1 MRKRLFIIV
10 VAGMLAAVALVAGV
24 SVLIND
30 SAFSSEKDFLN
41 FCLIASFTGMFVTTI
56 LCRDL
61 ERRIL
66 APMRE
71 LTSSLAMINPATS
84 TSMPRPSAFRGTEVD
99 SLRATIKTLRDYI
112 RQSQSVLAESRAR
125 FQALADSS
133 PVLLWI
139 SDAERKNTY
148 FNRAWLKFTGRSLV
162 EQLGEGWLAGVHV
175 DDHGNYR
182 AAFAKAF
189 AQREPFQ
196 AEYRLRKFD
205 GTYGAILEIAQ
216 PTYLTDGAFIGYVG
230 SCFDISERKGMEIEL
245 RNAKE
250 VAEQMSKAKT
260 FFLANM
266 SHEIRTPM
274 NGIIGMT
281 EMMLLDPSL
290 QEDHRQLAETIMR
303 CSEGLVVLINDI
315 LDFSKVET
323 GHIEL
328 RCAPM
333 NLKETLSEVVVFLS
347 LGSQSKKLD
356 IRVDYPDGLPFA
368 VMGDAARLRQVF
380 TNIVGNAIK
389 FTHRGFVRVS
399 VQYET
404 QTTGLGEFLVRVT
417 DSGIGIPEDKID
429 SIFDEFVQAE
439 SGSSRQF
446 KGTGLGLAIC
456 RRLVHLMGGQ
466 IGVDLPDE
474 GGSSFWLTLP
484 LPLSTEE
491 ELARAKVELD
501 RPKRDLLVGKTRS
514 SGPWKILLVEDNPVN
529 QALASRFLEKLGC
542 VVTVA
547 DDGEQALIKVQESN
561 FDLVLMDCQMPVL
574 DGYEATKR
582 IRALG
587 SPYTKLP
594 IVALTAHALASERDQ
609 CIAVGMNDYLTK
621 PFRYDQL
628 ASVVK
633 AWAPSLT

>member
-1 MRKRLFIIV
+1 M
-10 VAGMLAAVALVAGV
+10 ALVAGV
-24 SVLIND
+24 SLLLNN
-30 SAFSSEKDFLN
+30 SAFSSARDLFLY
-41 FCLIASFTGMFVTTI
+41 CLIASFAGIFVATVI
-56 LCRDL
+56 YRDL

-84 TSMPRPSAFRGTEVD
+84 TTIPRPSGFRGTEVD
-99 SLRATIKTLRDYI
+99 SLRATIKTLRDYV

-139 SDAERKNTY
+139 SDAEQQCTY
-148 FNRAWLKFTGRSLV
+148 FNRAWIKFTGRPLV
-162 EQLGEGWLAGVHV
+162 NQLGEGWLAGVHP
-175 DDHGNYR
+175 DDGHKYR
-182 AAFAKAF
+182 EAFTDAFAR
-189 AQREPFQ
+189 REPFQ
-196 AEYRLRKFD
+196 AEYRLQKFD
-205 GTYGAILEIAQ
+205 GSFGAILEFAQ
-216 PTYLTDGAFIGYVG
+216 PTYLNDGTFIGYVG
-230 SCFDISERKGMEIEL
+230 SCFDITERKAMEVEL

-260 FFLANM
+260 HFLANM

-290 QEDHRQLAETIMR
+290 REEHRQLAETIMR
-303 CSEGLVVLINDI
+303 CGEGLVVLINDI
-315 LDFSKVET
+315 LDFSKVES

-328 RCAPM
+328 RSAPM
-333 NLKETLSEVVVFLS
+333 NLRETVSEVVRFLA

-356 IRVDYPDGLPFA
+356 IRVDYPLELPFA
-368 VMGDAARLRQVF
+368 VMGDAARIRQIL

-399 VQYET
+399 VQFDDEAP
-404 QTTGLGEFLVRVT
+404 GGGEFLVRVT
-417 DSGIGIPEDKID
+417 DSGIGIPPDKKD
-429 SIFDEFVQAE
+429 AIFEEFVQAE
-439 SGSSRQF
+439 SGSSRHY

-466 IGVDLPDE
+466 IGVDLPDD

-484 LPLSTEE
+484 LPLASAEDLSRNKEE
-491 ELARAKVELD
+491 QD
-501 RPKRDLLVGKTRS
+501 RPKRDFLVDKSRPA
-514 SGPWKILLVEDNPVN
+514 GPWKILLVEDNPVN
-529 QALASRFLEKLGC
+529 QVLASRFLEKMGC
-542 VVTVA
+542 EVTVA
-547 DDGEQALIKVQESN
+547 NDGAQALIKVQEYN

-574 DGYEATKR
+574 DGYEATKQ

-587 SPYTKLP
+587 ATYMKLP
-594 IVALTAHALASERDQ
+594 IVALTAHALESERDQ

-633 AWAPSLT
+633 AWAPLLEQET